1 MIRIIEKR
9 RKVMKKALQ
18 VILTLSL
25 VCFMLASMAET
36 TVTMLTYRSG
46 EDVGA
51 VFFLPQ
57 IERFN
62 AKFAGKYKI
71 VVEES
76 PSNTHTDRIKQLAL
90 QNKLPF
96 AFQVS
101 DSKWV
106 EDYLIANGKLQD
118 LSAFINE
125 RPEMKSRFISE
136 SVNFCTKD
144 GKVIALPI
152 TVLKPTGLYYNT
164 ALFSPGKDIT
174 ELSWEEFSKAL
185 GDNKISYQTAEGGWT
200 VSLMLTG
207 ILGTL
212 ENGPEILKA
221 GVQNKITDFNT
232 PLFQKAF
239 AILQQSFLK
248 NGWSGAIG
256 ATYPDAANAFYANQT
271 AVLPDGT
278 WIISKVYDNTDWAGG
293 FDGTK
298 VSGDYFPGNVAI
310 ADPWVYDWM
319 MPANLSD
326 EEKGLA
332 YAFFEFMCE
341 PEEIEAFILAEGGS
355 APNIQYSE
363 NFDKELSKNK
373 LMSDFASKLK
383 PDTTYVPYF
392 SGAISSSLFLGDF
405 TNYLPNLY
413 TGEWTPE
420 KFCEELTKSAQ
431 E

>member
-136 SVNFCTKD
+136 SMNFCTKD

-185 GDNKISYQTAEGGWT
+185 GLPRA
-200 VSLMLTG
+200 
-207 ILGTL
+207 
-212 ENGPEILKA
+212 A
-221 GVQNKITDFNT
+221 GQ
-232 PLFQKAF
+232 
-239 AILQQSFLK
+239 
-248 NGWSGAIG
+248 
-256 ATYPDAANAFYANQT
+256 
-271 AVLPDGT
+271 
-278 WIISKVYDNTDWAGG
+278 
-293 FDGTK
+293 
-298 VSGDYFPGNVAI
+298 
-310 ADPWVYDWM
+310 
-319 MPANLSD
+319 
-326 EEKGLA
+326 
-332 YAFFEFMCE
+332 
-341 PEEIEAFILAEGGS
+341 
-355 APNIQYSE
+355 
-363 NFDKELSKNK
+363 
-373 LMSDFASKLK
+373 
-383 PDTTYVPYF
+383 
-392 SGAISSSLFLGDF
+392 
-405 TNYLPNLY
+405 
-413 TGEWTPE
+413 
-420 KFCEELTKSAQ
+420 
-431 E
+431 